1 MRLCHNDRDRRW
13 CLQGFIMASQTG
25 LSGGITSKS
34 HHICT
39 LALGLLGS
47 WPNLLSVPGV
57 GQVLSYRSGQN
68 KLTGDQAVGYKP
80 ITVLLDDVDLGHPVP
95 PLAFLSFYTS
105 LHRDP
110 NMAPQWAW
118 NPSKGREWGGLSS
131 EVVSAVRW
139 LGYDAWAYS
148 PLLRDGLPR
157 MLLFTGEDN
166 FSPGQRHR
174 HTDKDTDTWTTCG
187 WLGSLG
193 LLFAR
198 FHTGQSLYCSHILS
212 AHEFDSCL
220 LLHPM
225 NIRW

>member
-131 EVVSAVRW
+131 EVTRLWHLSIFTSTKGQSGKNASVHWRGQLLSWTKTQTHRQRYRHMDNLW
-139 LGYDAWAYS
+139 L
-148 PLLRDGLPR
+148 LGLPWAP
-157 MLLFTGEDN
+157 F
-166 FSPGQRHR
+166 
-174 HTDKDTDTWTTCG
+174 C
-187 WLGSLG
+187 
-193 LLFAR
+193 
-198 FHTGQSLYCSHILS
+198 
-212 AHEFDSCL
+212 
-220 LLHPM
+220 
-225 NIRW
+225 